1 MHAIAGW
8 PRSLTCKGWRACDEI
23 VPIAAS
29 FGVDLL
35 GGLTPEERLSL
46 SRAFNKLH
54 DFLDHDE
61 LAPRRSVLDIV
72 DDVGEDRCGEGEV
85 YDV

>member
-8 PRSLTCKGWRACDEI
+8 PRSRTRKGWRAYDEI
-23 VPIAAS
+23 VPIAVS
-29 FGVDLL
+29 FEADLP
-35 GGLTPEERLSL
+35 GALTPEERLSL
-46 SRAFNKLH
+46 SRVFNRLH